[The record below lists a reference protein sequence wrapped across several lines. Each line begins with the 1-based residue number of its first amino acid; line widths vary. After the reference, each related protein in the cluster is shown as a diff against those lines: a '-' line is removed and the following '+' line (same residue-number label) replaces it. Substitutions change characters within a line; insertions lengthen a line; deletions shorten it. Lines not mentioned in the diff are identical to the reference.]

1 MPIMLPINLEPHSPN
16 VVNDHS
22 FNRVGHYG
30 SQIRRVD
37 NLYRL
42 TCISSPITSVNLPS
56 ERNALVLI
64 SAREHYGSSRP
75 RVHLLSDTCCGRVYD
90 AGGRRCD
97 IVLDLDGL
105 NIDGGAFAVE
115 FETGTYALEAPGV
128 DVAGEKR

>member
-1 MPIMLPINLEPHSPN
+1 MPIILPIDLEPHSPN

-22 FNRVGHYG
+22 INRVGHDG
-30 SQIRRVD
+30 SQIHGVD

-42 TCISSPITSVNLPS
+42 TCISSPITSVNLPR

-75 RVHLLSDTCCGRVYD
+75 RVYLLSDTCCGRVYD

-97 IVLDLDGL
+97 CVLYLDGL
-105 NIDGGAFAVE
+105 DVDDGAFAVE
-115 FETGTYALEAPGV
+115 FEAGTYALEASGV
-128 DVAGEKR
+128 DIAGEER